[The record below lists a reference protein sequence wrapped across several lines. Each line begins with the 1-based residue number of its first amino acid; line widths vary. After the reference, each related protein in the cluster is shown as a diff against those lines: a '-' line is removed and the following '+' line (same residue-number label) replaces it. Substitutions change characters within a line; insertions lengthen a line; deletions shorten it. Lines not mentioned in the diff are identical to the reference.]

1 MFLLQ
6 VSFILILVSLHAHGQ
21 QCKFTRQSEYGYALL
36 GNVYNSFIAARLA
49 VCYSVCNTQP
59 DCQSLNYNLA
69 DNTCH
74 LNKET
79 KASSPENFARK
90 GSFVYAENPDRG
102 MLFVYGIFYYLH
114 HYSFTSSPRGK
125 PQTIKVAVSPTG
137 KFYFPHF

>member
-1 MFLLQ
+1 MAISPPESKRRRLSNALLSKFIMFLLQ
-6 VSFILILVSLHAHGQ
+6 LTFILILVSLYAHGQ
-21 QCKFTRQSEYGYALL
+21 QCKFRSRSEYGYALL

-49 VCYSVCNTQP
+49 VCYSACNTQP

-90 GSFVYAENPDRG
+90 ESFVYAENPDRG
-102 MLFVYGIFYYLH
+102 MLFGYGIFYYLQH
-114 HYSFTSSPRGK
+114 SLFVY
-125 PQTIKVAVSPTG
+125 V
-137 KFYFPHF
+137 